1 MVNSAYV
8 MEGFPEKCHG
18 MGIYLYIMEKFTA
31 KFHDMWIP
39 SYTMEN
45 SFECIHD
52 IGTFSYTMD
61 YSLTGIHEMKT
72 FSYIMEK
79 FLRGIHDMGNSAYVM
94 EKVFLAACFCLSEQ
108 YYQQNPRLVL
118 LRQPP
123 WSSSNKG
130 IGIQYCSHPL
140 VTSSTITESAFI
152 LLQQKTASSSINRIH
167 IQYCSESL
175 SPAVVSTESAF
186 STAPTEEREQ
196 YSANNYCSVL
206 LRQLVISSTINRIR
220 IQYCFQTVG
229 QSTW

>member
-1 MVNSAYV
+1 MDRTIGLQTHYRHPAQQWTVNRAEKPMIGGFFCKPWNGPPAKFHDIGIILHI

-18 MGIYLYIMEKFTA
+18 MGIYLYIMDKFPA
-31 KFHDMWIP
+31 KFHDMGIP
-39 SYTMEN
+39 
-45 SFECIHD
+45 
-52 IGTFSYTMD
+52 SYTMD

-118 LRQPP
+118 L
-123 WSSSNKG
+123 
-130 IGIQYCSHPL
+130 
-140 VTSSTITESAFI
+140 
-152 LLQQKTASSSINRIH
+152 QQKTASSSINRIH

-186 STAPTEEREQ
+186 STAPTTPMEQ
-196 YSANNYCSVL
+196 
-206 LRQLVISSTINRIR
+206 
-220 IQYCFQTVG
+220 
-229 QSTW
+229 